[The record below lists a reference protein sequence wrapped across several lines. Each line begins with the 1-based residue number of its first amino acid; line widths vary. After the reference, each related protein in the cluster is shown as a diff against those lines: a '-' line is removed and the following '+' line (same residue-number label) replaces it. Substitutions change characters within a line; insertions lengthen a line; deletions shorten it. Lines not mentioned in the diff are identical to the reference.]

1 LPTLNSYG
9 RSHLVWRIFPSG
21 NFPPGKKRND
31 IPRRIEEKKRTAT
44 TPFIYYKND
53 SLQLSAH
60 RKIVYAMMSS
70 KENDNKNKRKQG
82 DQHSMTTI
90 IPRFQARRKE
100 VDSGKK
106 PLDKK
111 KIAELFTKID
121 QKEMAGNASGSVPE
135 AHKDSTRPSLLDEFQ
150 SWNNAASSSN
160 QIPNSTSLSLS
171 TDCPSSSAMNITRQ
185 ASNRCR
191 SASHIAAPLTE
202 VRHFR
207 MNTPF
212 NPTQSE
218 ATVGRNAGE
227 HLAINAPSHPI
238 EIEYDAPQAPT
249 PSVNIT
255 RTDGTSPNSIDD
267 IVDRIARG
275 DDSRVGQ
282 SSTRKI
288 SRRKPISVPATWID
302 QTGKKIGDAQRTV
315 RDHIAEI
322 LAKKKLPSI
331 AETVNLGAGNMGNQE
346 TQPTSLSSD
355 ARRNSSDST
364 VNSRSTSQSVA
375 QPEVF
380 ATSSNDGNSLL
391 LEIVEDTGV
400 EDNFRM
406 NTPIGMYNEFPQVDI
421 FSVSDYSH
429 SPAPRRD
436 DQPSTSEWYPTSEAL
451 DSHSFA
457 PAIIGYNRPSS
468 SSQISSYSL
477 PNLIPTDGATHQT
490 TLSIVPPPRMIESI
504 MKKVSNEMKEREE
517 SGSLDFGPIRVK
529 LTATGKELDDSI
541 SFLNN
546 LRAQLESAK
555 QAGSYQQL

>member
-1 LPTLNSYG
+1 MVRLFDDSTREVFNSV
-9 RSHLVWRIFPSG
+9 LTVP
-21 NFPPGKKRND
+21 K
-31 IPRRIEEKKRTAT
+31 
-44 TPFIYYKND
+44 
-53 SLQLSAH
+53 
-60 RKIVYAMMSS
+60 KIVYAMMSS

-82 DQHSMTTI
+82 DQHSMTTL

-111 KIAELFTKID
+111 KIAKLFTKID

-227 HLAINAPSHPI
+227 HFEIEYDAPQAPAPSFNPNQTEATVGRNAGEHLAINAPSHPI

-288 SRRKPISVPATWID
+288 SRRKPISVPATRID

>member
-1 LPTLNSYG
+1 MVRLFDDSTREVFNSV
-9 RSHLVWRIFPSG
+9 LTVP
-21 NFPPGKKRND
+21 K
-31 IPRRIEEKKRTAT
+31 
-44 TPFIYYKND
+44 
-53 SLQLSAH
+53 
-60 RKIVYAMMSS
+60 KIVYAMMSS

-82 DQHSMTTI
+82 DQHSMTTL

-111 KIAELFTKID
+111 KIAKLFTKID

-227 HLAINAPSHPI
+227 HFEIEYDAPQAPAPSFNPNQTEATVGRNAGEHLAINAPSHPI

-288 SRRKPISVPATWID
+288 SRRKPISVPATRID

-406 NTPIGMYNEFPQVDI
+406 NTPIGMYNEFPQDI